1 MRHETLDRPNLASR
15 KKIRRAFSSKSHSR
29 PSLVVRTDGKR
40 HHRSRFPV
48 SVKRYAT
55 TILLCSSLLRRLCE
69 HSILETR
76 TKLMNFLS
84 CDFHRNAPSRGIPL
98 DATRSEPFKFS
109 VFFSIFLSFLSSF
122 FFLFSLFLFLPSP
135 NILLDTFRSCNRSFQ
150 KAAVSFLPVLVP
162 SSLFVPFHLTE
173 YRTSSRFVLRLFRT
187 TRRETTKN
195 ERLWIRQ
202 QGTRQQREG
211 TTEARRK
218 QK

>member
-55 TILLCSSLLRRLCE
+55 TIFLCSSLLRRLCE

-109 VFFSIFLSFLSSF
+109 VFFFHFS
-122 FFLFSLFLFLPSP
+122 LFSLFFFL
-135 NILLDTFRSCNRSFQ
+135 SFFL
-150 KAAVSFLPVLVP
+150 VSFFAL
-162 SSLFVPFHLTE
+162 SQ
-173 YRTSSRFVLRLFRT
+173 YSSRHVSIVQSFVSKSRGKFSACSRPFISFRPFSFNRISNEQSFCSPT
-187 TRRETTKN
+187 FQNNETRN
-195 ERLWIRQ
+195 D
-202 QGTRQQREG
+202 
-211 TTEARRK
+211 